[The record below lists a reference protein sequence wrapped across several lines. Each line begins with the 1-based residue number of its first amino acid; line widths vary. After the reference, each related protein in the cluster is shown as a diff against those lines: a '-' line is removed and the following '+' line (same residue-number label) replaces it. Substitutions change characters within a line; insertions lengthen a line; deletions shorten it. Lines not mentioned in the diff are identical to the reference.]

1 MVYKSLIWAEGGNV
15 LSDFNFYCKKEKILN
30 ILKKLG
36 SSVHFVGVGGVGM
49 YSLFLLTEKMGIS
62 TSGSDRECS
71 RFTNRL
77 IREGKKITI
86 GHRADSV
93 CGADLVVYTSAVS
106 PNNPELIGAV
116 QNGIPLASR
125 AEYLGAVMEN
135 YKERIGVSGTHGK
148 STVTAMLSAIFE
160 QAEKNPTTVLG
171 AVIPST
177 DLPIKIGGNT
187 HFIYEACEYKDA
199 FLSFSPTAAVY
210 TNLEFDHMD
219 YFKSIESLEESF
231 LKSMNM
237 PRICVVNADDKRLS
251 ALIPYIKSDVVTY
264 GESEGAEY
272 RAIVT
277 GEENGYYCFEVHHR
291 GENISKIRMSILGK
305 FNVLNGL
312 GAFALAHKLGISKS
326 VIEEA
331 LSHFSGIERRLE
343 KIGKYGLLDLY
354 YDYAHH
360 PTEIEC
366 TVNTLR
372 EITGGEVTVIFKPH
386 TYSRTAGLMNEFAR
400 ALSLADRVYLCD
412 ISAIRENSIKGI
424 TSEHLASL
432 IGASAERIDEDNIK
446 AVIDTRGIAC
456 KNGTLVIM
464 GAANMDDVKKQF
476 TDDVMF
482 NKINEN

>member
-1 MVYKSLIWAEGGNV
+1 MYKCLIWAEGGNV
-15 LSDFNFYCKKEKILN
+15 LSDFDFYCRKERILD
-30 ILKKLG
+30 ILKNRN

-49 YSLFLLTEKMGIS
+49 YSLFHLTEKMGINA
-62 TSGSDRECS
+62 SGSDRERS
-71 RFTNRL
+71 RFTDRL
-77 IREGKKITI
+77 IREGRKITI

-93 CGADLVVYTSAVS
+93 YGVALVVYTFAVS
-106 PNNPELIGAV
+106 HENPELACALES
-116 QNGIPLASR
+116 GIPLASR

-148 STVTAMLSAIFE
+148 STVTAMLSEIFE
-160 QAEKNPTTVLG
+160 LAGKNPTTVLG
-171 AVIPST
+171 AVIPRT

-219 YFKSIESLEESF
+219 YFKSIEALEESF

-237 PRICVVNADDKRLS
+237 PRVCVVNADDKRLFS
-251 ALIPYIKSDVVTY
+251 LIPYIKSGAVTY

-272 RAIVT
+272 RAAVT
-277 GEENGYYCFEVHHR
+277 GEKNGYYSFKVYHN
-291 GENISKIRMSILGK
+291 GEEISKIRMSIPGK

-312 GAFALAHKLGISKS
+312 GAFALAHKMGISQS

-331 LSHFSGIERRLE
+331 LSRFSGIERRLE
-343 KIGKYGLLDLY
+343 KIGKYGSLNLY

-366 TVNTLR
+366 TVNTVR

-412 ISAIRENSIKGI
+412 ISAIREEAVEGI
-424 TSEHLASL
+424 TSERLASL
-432 IGASAERIDEDNIK
+432 IGASAVRIEDDNIK
-446 AVIDTRGIAC
+446 TVIDSRGIAC
-456 KNGTLVIM
+456 GNGALVIM
-464 GAANMDDVKKQF
+464 GAANMDGVKKQF
-476 TDDVMF
+476 TDDVKF
-482 NKINEN
+482 YKTNGN